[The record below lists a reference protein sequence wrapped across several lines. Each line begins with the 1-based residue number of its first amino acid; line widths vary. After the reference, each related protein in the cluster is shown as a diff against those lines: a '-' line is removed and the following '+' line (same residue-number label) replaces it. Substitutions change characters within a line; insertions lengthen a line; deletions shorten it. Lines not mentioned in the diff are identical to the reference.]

1 MTITNDAILDNL
13 ETPGL
18 TKVYWLKD
26 QTRMGMLKLSKVV
39 RARYE
44 KGALR
49 LLEPVQLKEGEEVL
63 VRIESLE
70 DRKKIVE
77 KFYGKLGS
85 APKELLDEFMLEAEA
100 Q

>member
-1 MTITNDAILDNL
+1 M
-13 ETPGL
+13 
-18 TKVYWLKD
+18 
-26 QTRMGMLKLSKVV
+26 SKVV
-39 RARYE
+39 RAKYE

-49 LLEPVQLKEGEEVL
+49 LLEPVKLKEGEEVL
-63 VRIESLE
+63 VRIESFE

-77 KFYGKLGS
+77 KFYGKRGN